1 MEVQQNNERVMFVFL
16 STYVRTDII
25 KNEDKLGQV
34 VKDLQVTIKRRLVIC
49 RKAAKTISKS

>member
-25 KNEDKLGQV
+25 KNEDKVSHSEL
-34 VKDLQVTIKRRLVIC
+34 
-49 RKAAKTISKS
+49 